1 MYLIFDTETTG
12 LPKNYNAPI
21 TDLDNWPRMVQIAWQ
36 LHELDGTLVEVKNYI
51 VKPEGY
57 TIPFNSAKIHGITT
71 EKAEAEGLE
80 LKFVLEEFKKAMDQA
95 SFLAGH
101 NIEFDINIAGAESVR
116 TEMEHSIL
124 DIPSVDTKDESTEYC
139 AIPGGRGGSV

>member
-1 MYLIFDTETTG
+1 
-12 LPKNYNAPI
+12 
-21 TDLDNWPRMVQIAWQ
+21 
-36 LHELDGTLVEVKNYI
+36 
-51 VKPEGY
+51 
-57 TIPFNSAKIHGITT
+57 
-71 EKAEAEGLE
+71 
-80 LKFVLEEFKKAMDQA
+80 MDQA

-139 AIPGGRGGSV
+139 AIPGGRGGRFKWPTLTELHMKLFGEGFDEAHNASADVVATARCFLELIRLGVIKHQLLALMQRRWRVSKR